1 MRRRTLF
8 FLALTGLAGCRR
20 SRKPRLN
27 VMNWSEYVDPATVP
41 AFEKEFGVEVRY
53 GVFESNEEM
62 LARVFSGNSG
72 WDVVFPSSPFIT
84 PMREN
89 SLLAP
94 LDRSRLPGL
103 AGLSGTFAAPPWDEY
118 HEWCVPYQWG
128 CTGIVYNR
136 RLDPKPDAWAD
147 LWEPRLKGRLTM
159 LDDPADTIGV
169 ALKKLG
175 LSLNSADRGELE
187 QAKAELLRQKPLVRA
202 YLNSEAR
209 DQLVAGDLLASH
221 TWLTTALLA
230 MSDSNELEFV
240 QPREGFGLY
249 CDNAAILRESGSAE
263 LAHEFINYLLR
274 PGVSAA
280 NAAYSRTST
289 PIDAARRLLPASL
302 RDNPHLY
309 PRPEVLARGEWN
321 ITLPPAAQRLR
332 DRIWTEIK
340 SA

>member
-8 FLALTGLAGCRR
+8 FLGLSGVAGCRR
-20 SRKPRLN
+20 SAKPRLN
-27 VMNWSEYVDPATVP
+27 VMNWSEYMDPATVP
-41 AFEKEFGVEVRY
+41 GFEKEFGADVRY
-53 GVFESNEEM
+53 GIFESNEEM

-89 SLLAP
+89 NLLAP

-103 AGLSGTFAAPPWDEY
+103 GGLSGTFAAPAWDRE
-118 HEWCVPYQWG
+118 HVWCVPYLWG
-128 CTGIVYNR
+128 CTGIAYNR
-136 RLDPKPDAWAD
+136 RLDPKPAAWSD

-175 LSLNSADRGELE
+175 FSINATDPEELQ
-187 QAKAELLRQKPLVRA
+187 QAKAELVRQKPLVRA

-230 MSDSNELEFV
+230 MSDSKELEFV
-240 QPREGFGLY
+240 QPREGFSLY
-249 CDNAAILRESGSAE
+249 CDNAAILRESSRAE
-263 LAHEFINYLLR
+263 LAHAFINYLLR
-274 PGVSAA
+274 PEVSAA

-289 PIDAARRLLPASL
+289 PMDEARRLLPARL
-302 RDNPHLY
+302 RENPHLY
-309 PRPEVLARGEWN
+309 PPAEAMARGEWSVS
-321 ITLPPAAQRLR
+321 LPPAAQRLR

-340 SA
+340 TA